1 MKADLQEQIRE
12 FIDRGARPVS
22 VSEIA
27 SHAPAGLR
35 RPARQPARPAHRY
48 GRSAAIAAGVVA
60 IGCAAAITASQLTG
74 PGTSVQSGHRAGV
87 LLTTAMVRQVA
98 SASRTA
104 LGPSGRAQIAFR
116 DTIGGV
122 LQDWGTDD
130 IRFSGQNYNLVLRE
144 RLPAADGAPASTQ
157 SAVNRVVNG
166 QAYDYFVGSDGLRW
180 YHGTGPDAVADLSIP
195 DPRTLLATLEPSA
208 RFELVGYQ
216 VIGGVRV
223 EHLRAAD
230 PGRLSGLGAIR
241 QLQAGPHVTALDVWA
256 DSRGVVRQ
264 IGITAQRSAVAW
276 AVAAGLQLL
285 RQQLR
290 EFFRLAGRG
299 RTPAMAG
306 PIVPG
311 PGIPRLD
318 LPVPR
323 KAGLTFRREIQ
334 ATTMLVRFLDIGRPQ
349 AITVPPHA
357 INVYGR
363 G

>member
-1 MKADLQEQIRE
+1 
-12 FIDRGARPVS
+12 
-22 VSEIA
+22 
-27 SHAPAGLR
+27 
-35 RPARQPARPAHRY
+35 
-48 GRSAAIAAGVVA
+48 
-60 IGCAAAITASQLTG
+60 
-74 PGTSVQSGHRAGV
+74 
-87 LLTTAMVRQVA
+87 
-98 SASRTA
+98 
-104 LGPSGRAQIAFR
+104 
-116 DTIGGV
+116 
-122 LQDWGTDD
+122 
-130 IRFSGQNYNLVLRE
+130 
-144 RLPAADGAPASTQ
+144 
-157 SAVNRVVNG
+157 VVNG